1 MQIER
6 NEVRTFSAV
15 VEEGGFGRAAERLHV
30 SQSAVSQ
37 TIANLEHKL
46 NAVLI
51 KRGRTPKLTEAGI
64 RLHRYVQTVIHE
76 ESRTLDD
83 IEQIKSGALSS
94 LNLAMSS
101 VVNRFFGRELV
112 LEFCTKNP
120 LTRLKCD
127 VAPSREIVYGVDEGR
142 WELGFGPFQHE
153 MPGHFTTR
161 ACFDEQRFLVVHQS
175 HPRLD
180 VLRADPLKALQAVPL
195 ITSYLDDAAKRPGLE
210 RLRDLFASVWEV
222 SHLDLRLALVE
233 AGMGVTFVPDR
244 LLVELAGFEK
254 ITGVDFATI
263 DRSVGVYY
271 RRHEPLSEGAR
282 RFLAVCEGRFP
293 SG

>member
-6 NEVRTFSAV
+6 NEIRTFSAV
-15 VEEGGFGRAAERLHV
+15 IEEGGFGRAAERLNL
-30 SQSAVSQ
+30 SQSAISQ

-51 KRGRTPKLTEAGI
+51 KRGRTPKLTEAGL

-101 VVNRFFGRELV
+101 VVNRFYGRELV
-112 LEFCTKNP
+112 LEFCKQNP

-127 VAPSREIVYGVDEGR
+127 VAPSREMVYGVDEGR
-142 WELGFGPFQHE
+142 WELGFGPLQHE
-153 MPGHFTTR
+153 MPGHFTAR
-161 ACFDEQRFLVVHQS
+161 PCFDEQRLLVVHRS
-175 HPRLD
+175 HPQRSA
-180 VLRADPLKALQAVPL
+180 LRKDPLDTLTGIPL
-195 ITSYLDDAAKRPGLE
+195 ITSYLDEAAKRPGLE
-210 RLRDLFASVWEV
+210 RLRDAFASVWEV

-244 LLVELAGFEK
+244 LLAELDGFEP
-254 ITGVDFATI
+254 IADVDFATI
-263 DRSVGVYY
+263 DRTVGVYY
-271 RRHEPLSEGAR
+271 QRHEPLSEGAR
-282 RFLAVCEGRFP
+282 RFLALCEGRFP
-293 SG
+293 V